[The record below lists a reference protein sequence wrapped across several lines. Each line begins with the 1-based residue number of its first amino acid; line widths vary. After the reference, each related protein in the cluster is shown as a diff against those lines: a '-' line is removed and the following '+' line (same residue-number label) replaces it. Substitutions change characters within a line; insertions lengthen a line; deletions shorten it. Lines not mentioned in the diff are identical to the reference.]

1 MKGCQLRIIIPNF
14 AAPDS
19 FVDNV
24 ATTLREMGHH
34 VLTLP
39 AVPNRWLNSPVRR
52 IGRQVLSA
60 VVPRQAVPEERW
72 LRKATRRFRPHVV
85 LALTQSLSDD
95 TLATL
100 KRLGVGARVAWWGDT
115 PANMRGMGLLRDG
128 WDYIFLKDR
137 DAVAKFRRVG
147 LNAELLHEA
156 MNPSWHRP
164 IADQAHDRLAVAG
177 SFYGYRQILVL
188 RLMHHAVAVDLYG
201 GRLPRWVAPEIAERH
216 TGRFIVREEKS
227 KVFGAALGCLNS
239 TALSEGNSLNCR
251 AFEIAGAGGL
261 QFLEYRP
268 AVEECFDPGRELLAF
283 HTFEQLLELIQWATR
298 DAAGARAVRRAGAA
312 RALAEHTY
320 GHRLTRI
327 LECLR

>member
-1 MKGCQLRIIIPNF
+1 MG
-14 AAPDS
+14 
-19 FVDNV
+19 
-24 ATTLREMGHH
+24 RETFQK
-34 VLTLP
+34 LL
-39 AVPNRWLNSPVRR
+39 PNR
-52 IGRQVLSA
+52 QTDD
-60 VVPRQAVPEERW
+60 ERW
-72 LRKATRRFRPHVV
+72 VLNAARRFRPHVV
-85 LALTQSLSDD
+85 LALTQCMSED

-100 KRLGVGARVAWWGDT
+100 KTLGVGARIAWWGDT
-115 PANMRGMGLLRDG
+115 PANMRGMGLLSDG

-164 IADQAHDRLAVAG
+164 MTDQEHDRLVVAG

-188 RLMHHAVAVDLYG
+188 RLMKNGVAVDLYG
-201 GRLPRWVAPEIAERH
+201 GRLPRWVAPEIARRH
-216 TGRFIVREEKS
+216 TGRFIVREDKS
-227 KVFGAALGCLNS
+227 RAFGAALGCLNS

-283 HTFEQLLELIQWATR
+283 HTFEQLLDLIQWATR
-298 DAAGARAVRRAGAA
+298 DAAGAQAVRRAGAA

-320 GHRLTRI
+320 RHRLTRI
-327 LECLR
+327 LDFLS